1 MARVLDKFN
10 LRKNPYARADA
21 INPEGF
27 LSFKRSDEEAYLQV
41 LLTNTLS
48 GTFYAQESDLL
59 QESLAL
65 HASITQRDP
74 AFAARALV
82 YARNAGMMRLQ
93 PIVGLAY
100 LSKADHDLFHKV
112 FGRVILTP
120 GDLTDF
126 VEIVRGGVAPGGMGR
141 SIKTAVN
148 GWLNGLSE
156 YHAIKYASGGQG
168 YSLRDVLR
176 VTHPQPVNP
185 VQDAIFMWLTDPAK
199 WQQNSAAPEL
209 TPQIAAFEQIKRLEV
224 RAEGDQNDL
233 RALIE
238 AGRLP
243 YEVVTGVV
251 KPDVETWAGLL
262 RQMPYLA
269 LLRHLNTLQ
278 RAGVLAVQEHAN
290 YAAERLTN
298 ADALRK
304 AKILPFQLYTAYR
317 VFNAAVPAERVVAD
331 ALVVAMEA
339 AFVNLPDLGGNVCI
353 APDVSGSMS
362 GFIARLTKVRYIDIA
377 GIFAGALLKAN
388 PRALVLPFE
397 NKIVDVKLN
406 ARDTLMTNA
415 DRLAK
420 IGGGGTAVSA
430 PVSTLLDRKF
440 KVETFIGITDNIEW
454 ATDQSGRQGFL
465 PTWNEY
471 KDKVAP
477 DAQAF
482 LITIAPYR
490 HAVAPQAAPDIHYI
504 YGWNDSVLQY
514 IALTRQELAGQVASV
529 RAMEV

>member
-27 LSFKRSDEEAYLQV
+27 PSFKRSDEEAYLQV

-65 HASITQRDP
+65 HASMTQRDP

-82 YARNAGMMRLQ
+82 YARHAGMMRLQ

-126 VEIVRGGVAPGGMGR
+126 VEIVRGGVTPGGMGR
-141 SIKTAVN
+141 SIKTAIN

-199 WQQNSAAPEL
+199 WQTTAAHDL
-209 TPQIAAFEQIKRLEV
+209 TPQIKTFEQIKHLSG
-224 RAEGDQNDL
+224 EGDQADL
-233 RALIE
+233 RAMIE

-269 LLRHLNTLQ
+269 LLRHLNGLQ
-278 RAGVLAVQEHAN
+278 RAGVLADHAHAT
-290 YAAERLTN
+290 YTAERLTN
-298 ADALRK
+298 GEALRK

-317 VFNAAVPAERVVAD
+317 MFNATVPAEQIVAD
-331 ALVVAMEA
+331 ALVAAMDA
-339 AFVNLPDLGGNVCI
+339 AFVNLPDLGGKVCI

-377 GIFAGALLKAN
+377 GVFAGALLKAN

-397 NKIVDVKLN
+397 NDVVNVKLN

-415 DRLAK
+415 DKLAK

-430 PVSTLLDRKF
+430 PVSYLLDHKITM
-440 KVETFIGITDNIEW
+440 ETFIGITDNIEW
-454 ATDQSGRQGFL
+454 ATDQSGRHGFL

-471 KDKVAP
+471 KDTIGP

-490 HAVAPQAAPDIHYI
+490 HAVAPQTAPDIHYI
-504 YGWNDSVLQY
+504 YGWSDSVLQY
-514 IALTRQELAGQVASV
+514 IALTRQGLAGQVASV
-529 RAMEV
+529 RAMGL